1 MICLSYT
8 ILVYEIVPVER
19 RVAMVTEDLI
29 VGVIEVGDAE
39 YELLIVEVDEGK
51 VPHDDPFV
59 RVKVFSPRVPDAK
72 WFRFR
77 KDQTVG
83 SAAEHSVL
91 DRASTLEAAGVR
103 NRETLEL
110 VDAGTG
116 V

>member
-1 MICLSYT
+1 
-8 ILVYEIVPVER
+8 
-19 RVAMVTEDLI
+19 MVTEDLI

-83 SAAEHSVL
+83 SAAEHAAREFGYEGGSPTFETPDKSVL